1 MTIHE
6 AARLWD
12 LSERRIAELCKNGTI
27 EGAEKIRNRWI
38 IPDWTISPKIYNTN
52 NTYTVS
58 ESEPAY
64 IITQPAGGISDY
76 EKVIHDN
83 NYYVDKTLLIKELID
98 KNSGAYLITRPRRFG
113 KSMNISMLQSFF
125 EISDTDKTP
134 LFSDKLIWKAG
145 TRYQN
150 LLGQF
155 PVIKIA
161 FPNVYGFDWNET
173 KQKIRSIVK
182 NEYGRHSELK
192 NNKKLNDVETY
203 YYNKII
209 KEDENADWSISLKLL
224 SDMLYHV
231 HGKKCIVLI
240 DEYDTPIENAYARGY
255 YDECICF
262 MRSFYS
268 YVLKDNPSMELGYMT
283 GILRVAKE
291 SIFSGLN
298 NIKVYSLL
306 DDDFSSCFGYTENDV
321 RKMAAYYGR
330 TSKLEEIR
338 SWYDGYRFGNVEIYN
353 PWSVNS
359 YFSANC
365 KADSFWSHTSGNSAI
380 RILLKN
386 ADMDLKRKFIALTDG
401 KAIREVV
408 NTNIVYP
415 DMEKNPNA
423 IFSFLLVTGYLKVS
437 KWIRKGITG
446 DIVEL
451 AIPNREVLR
460 AFIAEIIPSMN
471 SMNKESIA
479 TKIVEAIDLE
489 DIDSLTTELR
499 HFLLETVSFYDT
511 SSEGF
516 HQGLM
521 IGFSSVLSGFY
532 DIRSNRE
539 SGFGRFDIALTP
551 KESENLP
558 GIILELKT
566 AGNREELKTRSNE
579 ALQQIN
585 EKEYKT
591 EMLRFHVTRI
601 LKIGLAFHG
610 KEAEVAYEIESI

>member
-1 MTIHE
+1 MTIHQ
-6 AARLWD
+6 ASKLWD
-12 LSERRIAELCKNGTI
+12 ISERHIAELCKNGTI
-27 EGAEKIRNRWI
+27 EGAEKIKNRWI
-38 IPDWTISPKIYNTN
+38 IPDWTLSPKIYNTN
-52 NTYTVS
+52 NTYNVAD
-58 ESEPAY
+58 SEPAY
-64 IITQPAGGISDY
+64 IITQPTGGISEY
-76 EKVIHDN
+76 EEVLQKN
-83 NYYVDKTLLIKELID
+83 NYYVDKTMLIKELID
-98 KNSGAYLITRPRRFG
+98 KNNGVYLITRPRRFG

-125 EISDTDKTP
+125 EISKKDKTP
-134 LFSDKLIWKAG
+134 LFCDKLIWKAG
-145 TRYQN
+145 SRYTS

-155 PVIKIA
+155 PVIKISLNNA
-161 FPNVYGFDWNET
+161 QGLDWDET
-173 KQKIRSIVK
+173 KKKIRTLVQM
-182 NEYGRHSELK
+182 EYGRHSELK
-192 NNKKLNDVETY
+192 DNEKLNAFEKNF
-203 YYNKII
+203 YNKII
-209 KEDENADWSISLKLL
+209 IDDENTDWSISLKIL

-240 DEYDTPIENAYARGY
+240 DEYDTPIENSYARGY
-255 YDECICF
+255 YDECINF

-306 DDDFSSCFGYTENDV
+306 DDAFSSCFGYTENDV
-321 RKMAAYYGR
+321 MKMAAYYGR
-330 TSKLEEIR
+330 TSKLQEIR
-338 SWYDGYRFGNVEIYN
+338 SWYDGYRFGNVDIYN

-365 KADSFWSHTSGNSAI
+365 KADSFWVHTSGNSGI
-380 RILLKN
+380 GMLLKN
-386 ADMDLKRKFIALTDG
+386 ADMALKRKFLALTEG
-401 KAIREVV
+401 ETIKEIV

-437 KWIRKGITG
+437 KWIKKGISG

-451 AIPNREVLR
+451 AIPNKEVLH
-460 AFIAEIIPSMN
+460 AFIAEIIPAMN

-479 TKIVEAIDLE
+479 TTLLQAIELE
-489 DIDSLTTELR
+489 NIDALTTELK
-499 HFLLETVSFYDT
+499 HFLMETVSFYDT

-516 HQGLM
+516 YQGLM
-521 IGFSSVLSGFY
+521 IGFYSILSSFY

-551 KESENLP
+551 KKSEILP

-566 AGNREELKTRSNE
+566 AKSKEELKARSNE
-579 ALQQIN
+579 ALSQIN

-591 EMLRFHVTRI
+591 EMLHFNIKRI

-610 KEAEVAYEIESI
+610 KEAEVAYEIETI